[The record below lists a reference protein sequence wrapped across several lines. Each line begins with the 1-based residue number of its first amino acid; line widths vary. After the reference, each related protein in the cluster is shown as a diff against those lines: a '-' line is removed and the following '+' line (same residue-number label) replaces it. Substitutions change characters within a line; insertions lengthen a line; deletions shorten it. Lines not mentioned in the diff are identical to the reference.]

1 MKKIIEVLKEKY
13 GGEWKYHRQGHYWE
27 HIDRGFVRRVA
38 ILGGFNGDDA
48 VGTELIYYPKNG
60 SPEKVQL

>member
-38 ILGGFNGDDA
+38 IFGGFMA
-48 VGTELIYYPKNG
+48 SCEEP
-60 SPEKVQL
+60 

>member
-27 HIDRGFVRRVA
+27 HVNKGYVRRVA
-38 ILGGFNGDDA
+38 ILGGRNGDDII
-48 VGTELIYYPKNG
+48 GSELIYYPRNRK
-60 SPEKVQL
+60 SERIFL